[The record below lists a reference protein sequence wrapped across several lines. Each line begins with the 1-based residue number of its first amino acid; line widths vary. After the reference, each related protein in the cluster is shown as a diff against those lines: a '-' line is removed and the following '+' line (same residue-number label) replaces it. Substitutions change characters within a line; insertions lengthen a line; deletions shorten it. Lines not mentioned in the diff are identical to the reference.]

1 MMSKNPFESVSPI
14 VSKDNKFYK
23 TSFKDDFSKGLAQL
37 FLPKNGTWTFSS
49 PDLKEIKATILEN
62 ALIEKSVISIIKDDN
77 QKITA
82 ALEFTYPFISRYI
95 HYSMG
100 GTLKTELKFSQ
111 TELKE
116 ITGFDIKII
125 EGLTSSIARAISFA
139 LSQSNKI
146 EKDLFLDNV
155 FLDKNLLNLK
165 NPGQS
170 FLEIEFWLKEDNS
183 SFKLFVDLALFS

>member
-1 MMSKNPFESVSPI
+1 MSKNPFESISPI

-23 TSFKDDFSKGLAQL
+23 TSFKDYFTKGLAQL
-37 FLPKNGTWTFSS
+37 FLPKNGTWSFSS
-49 PDLKEIKATILEN
+49 PDLKEIKATILGN
-62 ALIEKSVISIIKDDN
+62 ALTEQSVISVIKDDN
-77 QKITA
+77 QKVLA

-100 GTLKTELKFSQ
+100 GTLKTELRFSE

-125 EGLTSSIARAISFA
+125 EGLSNSIAKAISFA
-139 LSQSNKI
+139 FSQSNKI
-146 EKDLFLDNV
+146 ETNLFLDKVYLN
-155 FLDKNLLNLK
+155 KNLINLS
-165 NPGQS
+165 NPSQS

-183 SFKLFVDLALFS
+183 SFKLFLDLAQFS